1 MRQKKSFFLYI
12 YGDLCGNI
20 EYNKLGVG
28 MTPYSVLRSRQKSCS
43 ERISLD
49 YLLFGLPDQILF
61 LEDKFKKKYNHLTGT
76 ILNGIPSQTELFK
89 MKKEDMFNSIMEFN
103 DEYKLNIVF
112 LNMPVPYSAVN
123 SGECP
128 LGIPSERKS
137 FEFLIEKANLL
148 PFINT
153 NVLTDLNIESN
164 IVTYETRT

>member
-76 ILNGIPSQTELFK
+76 ILNSIPSQTELFK